1 MNEFHAHRDCSIS
14 SSFRSSYAEA
24 SFVGWTQQRHS
35 QSSVLRLGAV
45 NDAVH
50 STTECVFCS
59 TTECVFCTSTSVLV
73 ERTMRCFTAVP
84 APRC

>member
-50 STTECVFCS
+50 STTECVFC
-59 TTECVFCTSTSVLV
+59 TSTSVLV